1 MNNFALAREGNLSS
15 LKHHQKSEELEILGL
30 SFPLNWS
37 GWFCLV
43 QPHPLLPTAV
53 HWRLIFSFEH
63 TEQWIVSPNAGDL
76 WRSHN
81 GTDSLAPSV
90 KLFPGTK
97 VESNGTAWVHLS
109 KLQFSWLLAMI
120 TIRGEVVLEGVH
132 LDCQVFTLLPSEKK
146 KTFVCLSDRSTYCVL
161 EPMWVQVYQIF
172 ILRTTSVSLNQQT
185 CTLNSKYEGTGKFD
199 FILWIWAFSIQVA
212 VINYN
217 YNFKIKATW
226 MVTLLDATWNPTK

>member
-146 KTFVCLSDRSTYCVL
+146 KHLFAWVIDPLTVSWSLCGSRCIRSSSW
-161 EPMWVQVYQIF
+161 EQQVYLSINRHAHLTVSMKAQGNLTLFCESERFLFKLLLSIIIT
-172 ILRTTSVSLNQQT
+172 ILR
-185 CTLNSKYEGTGKFD
+185 
-199 FILWIWAFSIQVA
+199 
-212 VINYN
+212 
-217 YNFKIKATW
+217 
-226 MVTLLDATWNPTK
+226 